1 MPALTPSSTS
11 NLQQIV
17 LLRGPA
23 AEWLRGQMPEYLNL
37 DMKRGTRAAFSQRK
51 ATEFIEHFGLGLQCR
66 DDGRMHDALEG
77 LSLRTGPATA
87 GALQEVNFFCFL
99 ILMNK
104 LSNTC
109 FSKTGNYT
117 VVP

>member
-1 MPALTPSSTS
+1 ML
-11 NLQQIV
+11 
-17 LLRGPA
+17 
-23 AEWLRGQMPEYLNL
+23 EYLNL
-37 DMKRGTRAAFSQRK
+37 DMKHGTRAAISQHK
-51 ATEFIEHFGLGLQCR
+51 ATKFIEHFGLGLQCQ
-66 DDGRMHDALEG
+66 DDGHMHDALEG
-77 LSLRTGPATA
+77 LSLHTGPATA